1 MSNQIGCVIMAAG
14 DSTRFGENDKLLES
28 FADETIIEHV
38 LSAVPFGMLDRS
50 LLVAGSEAVIQTV
63 SKFNIQV
70 IINTKPKLG
79 IGRTIKLGTAAL
91 GPSYDGYMYIVG
103 DQPLLTSDSITKLIT
118 FWREHPENIVSL
130 AYGSRIGNPVIFPR
144 ACYEEIMGLADD
156 EYGRV
161 VYRRHLDLLKTVQIS
176 DEYELM
182 DVDTI
187 EDLVVVKDHLKK

>member
-14 DSTRFGENDKLLES
+14 DSTRFGKSDKLLVD
-28 FADETIIEHV
+28 FAHETMIERV
-38 LSAVPFGMLDRS
+38 LNAVPFAQLDRS
-50 LLVAGSEAVIQTV
+50 ILVAGSEAVIQTV
-63 SKFNIQV
+63 SRYNIQV
-70 IINTKPKLG
+70 VINTNPKLG

-103 DQPLLTSDSITKLIT
+103 DQPLLTVDSITRLIQ
-118 FWREHPENIVSL
+118 FWHENSDSIVSL
-130 AYGSRIGNPVIFPR
+130 AYGNRIGNPVIFPK
-144 ACYEEIMGLADD
+144 AYFNELMNLADD

-161 VYRRHLDLLKTVQIS
+161 VYHRHLDQLKTVQVQ

-182 DVDTI
+182 DVDTV